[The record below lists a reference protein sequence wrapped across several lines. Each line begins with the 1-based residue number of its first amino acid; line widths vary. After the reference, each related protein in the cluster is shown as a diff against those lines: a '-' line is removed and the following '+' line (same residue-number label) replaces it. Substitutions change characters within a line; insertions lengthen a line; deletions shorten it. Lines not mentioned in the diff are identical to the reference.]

1 MFVHSLGGDQAVKK
15 SIRKLI
21 LVRDTISR
29 FFDVSPGK
37 WSILRNFWSLRV
49 GGTYILADYVTKKFP
64 KYLKC

>member
-1 MFVHSLGGDQAVKK
+1 MKK